1 MDDMRLRIYPDPV
14 LREPTLPVTEFDEAF
29 RERIERMV
37 RIMHERDGVGLAG
50 PQVGW
55 SRQVA
60 VVFDGEKNHVLVNP
74 VIESTGGE
82 QEGDEGCLSFPGIF
96 TKVRR
101 SKQVTV
107 RAMDEYGKERTL
119 SVEGFIA
126 RAFLHE
132 IDHLNGRLLIDSMSP
147 LKRSL
152 LRKKM
157 RRLEKDEEM

>member
-55 SRQVA
+55 SRRVA

-74 VIESTGGE
+74 DIESTAGE

-101 SKQVTV
+101 SKEVAV

>member
-1 MDDMRLRIYPDPV
+1 MRLRIYPDPV

-55 SRQVA
+55 SRRVA
-60 VVFDGEKNHVLVNP
+60 VIFDGEKNHVLVNP
-74 VIESTGGE
+74 DIESTAGE

-101 SKQVTV
+101 SKEVAV